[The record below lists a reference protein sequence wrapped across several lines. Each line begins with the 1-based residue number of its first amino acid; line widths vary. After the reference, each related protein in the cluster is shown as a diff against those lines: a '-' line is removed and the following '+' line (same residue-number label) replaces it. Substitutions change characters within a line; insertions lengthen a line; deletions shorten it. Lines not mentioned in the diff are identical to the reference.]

1 MSRNTDIN
9 EPLCS
14 LEFIH
19 NDTVEST
26 KSKLLSMDKYI
37 ELAALFKLFGDPTRV
52 RILHALEQ
60 NELCVCDIAS
70 LLGLTKSAVSHQLKD
85 LKLADLVKFR
95 KEGQTVF
102 YSLADSHVKTIIDIG
117 YEHITENLKEV

>member
-1 MSRNTDIN
+1 MNNNTDMTDN
-9 EPLCS
+9 VCS
-14 LEFIH
+14 LELIH

-26 KSKLLSMDKYI
+26 KSKLLSCEQYI
-37 ELAALFKLFGDPTRV
+37 ELAALFKLFGDPTRL

-60 NELCVCDIAS
+60 NELCVCDIVS

-85 LKLADLVKFR
+85 LKLANLVKFR

-102 YSLADSHVKTIIDIG
+102 YSLADSHVKTLIDIG
-117 YEHITENLKEV
+117 YEHITE

>member
-117 YEHITENLKEV
+117 Y

>member
-1 MSRNTDIN
+1 MNNNTDMTDN
-9 EPLCS
+9 VCS
-14 LEFIH
+14 LELIH

-26 KSKLLSMDKYI
+26 KSKLLSCEQYI
-37 ELAALFKLFGDPTRV
+37 ELAALFKLFGDPTRL

-60 NELCVCDIAS
+60 NELCVCDISS

-85 LKLADLVKFR
+85 LKLANLVKFR

-102 YSLADSHVKTIIDIG
+102 YSLADSHVKTLIDIG
-117 YEHITENLKEV
+117 YEHITE

>member
-9 EPLCS
+9 EPICS

>member
-1 MSRNTDIN
+1 M
-9 EPLCS
+9 
-14 LEFIH
+14 
-19 NDTVEST
+19 
-26 KSKLLSMDKYI
+26 
-37 ELAALFKLFGDPTRV
+37 